1 MTLVTTVIISGFVC
15 LMESDFR
22 EIILQTFYIYLL
34 LEKNHQ
40 RKKLSCKK
48 NWLGLRKKYFSFIL
62 DKIHFSK
69 VTKK

>member
-1 MTLVTTVIISGFVC
+1 MTLVTTIIISGFVC

-22 EIILQTFYIYLL
+22 EITLQTFYIYLL

-48 NWLGLRKKYFSFIL
+48 N
-62 DKIHFSK
+62 
-69 VTKK
+69 